1 MLKDPMYKE
10 ILVLMKTYRR
20 WFHRHPELGFDVHNT
35 QKYIVDQLKL
45 LRFDSIEAVADTG
58 LKAVIMKNPEYETLA
73 FRADMD
79 ALTLKEQTGLE
90 FSSQTEGIMHACGH
104 DAHMAM
110 LLGFAQWLSNNRETL
125 NKNIVL
131 IFQPAE
137 ESIGGALP
145 MIKEGVLEN
154 PNVDAIFGFHLFP
167 GIKQGFIGLREGA
180 LMAQT
185 CEFDIEFTGKSAH
198 GAMPQDGADALM
210 AASHFVHSI
219 YSAVSRTLDPMQRFL
234 ITIGK
239 MQAGERRN
247 IIAEKALLEGI
258 IRTFDEKVYDSVRK
272 TVEDVLAGVEKTY
285 NVKANYNET
294 VYYPVLYN
302 DPELVQKV
310 RSILPDEMLVDAGP
324 FMTAEDFSFF
334 QQKVPGVFMLLG
346 TLNEQK
352 CYCEPLHSNKFDF
365 DEEVMLTG
373 LKTLIAITQSASFMK
388 LSERYI

>member
-1 MLKDPMYKE
+1 MRKE
-10 ILVLMKTYRR
+10 QAIQEIKEMMTIHRR
-20 WFHRHPELGFDVHNT
+20 WFHKHPELGFDVHNT
-35 QKYIVDQLKL
+35 QKYIAEQLKL
-45 LRFDSIEAVADTG
+45 LRFDSIEAVVDTG
-58 LKAVIMKNPEYETLA
+58 LKAVIMINPEYETLA

-90 FSSQTEGIMHACGH
+90 FSSQNEGIMHACGH

-110 LLGFAQWLSNNRETL
+110 LLGFARWLSNNRETL

-154 PNVDAIFGFHLFP
+154 PKVDAIFGFHLFP
-167 GIKQGFIGLREGA
+167 GIKQGFIGLREGP

-185 CEFDIEFTGKSAH
+185 CEFDIEITGKSAH

-210 AASHFVHSI
+210 AAAHFVHSI
-219 YSAVSRTLDPMQRFL
+219 YSAVSRRLDPMQRFL
-234 ITIGK
+234 ITVGR

-302 DPELVQKV
+302 DSELVQKL
-310 RSILPDEMLVDAGP
+310 RSIFPTEMLVDAGP

-352 CYCEPLHSNKFDF
+352 CYCEPLHSNRFDF

>member
-1 MLKDPMYKE
+1 MLKKVIHNE
-10 ILVLMKTYRR
+10 ILDLMISHRR
-20 WFHRHPELGFDVHNT
+20 WFHKNPEIGFDVHNT
-35 QKYIVDQLKL
+35 QKYIINRLMELK
-45 LRFDSIEAVADTG
+45 FDSIQPVCGTG
-58 LKAVIMKNPEYETLA
+58 IKAVLYVSPESQTLA

-79 ALTLKEQTGLE
+79 ALTLREHTGLE
-90 FSSQTEGIMHACGH
+90 YASQNEGIMHACGH

-110 LLGFAQWLSNNRETL
+110 LLGFAKWLSDNRKTL

-137 ESIGGALP
+137 ESVGGALP

-154 PNVDAIFGFHLFP
+154 PKVDAIFGFHLFP
-167 GIKQGFIGLREGA
+167 GIKQGLIGLREGA

-210 AASHFVHSI
+210 AASHFVQSI
-219 YSAVSRTLDPMQRFL
+219 YAAVSRRLDPMQRFL
-234 ITIGK
+234 ITIGR

-258 IRTFDEKVYDSVRK
+258 IRTFDENAYKKVKETLLDF
-272 TVEDVLAGVEKTY
+272 LAGLENTFKVKTRY
-285 NVKANYNET
+285 SET
-294 VYYPVLYN
+294 VYYPSVYN
-302 DPELVQKV
+302 DPGLVKTLK
-310 RSILPDEMLVDAGP
+310 SILPNEMLVDAGP

-334 QQKVPGVFMLLG
+334 QQNIPGVFMLLG

-352 CYCEPLHSNKFDF
+352 GYCEPLHSNRFDF
-365 DEEVMLTG
+365 DEEVMMLG
-373 LKTLIAITQSASFMK
+373 LQVLIRITS
-388 LSERYI
+388 